1 MIRWL
6 EYERFT
12 DETFFLT
19 GYQVS
24 SNLFDAGPNKS
35 LDLFQLR
42 RLI

>member
-12 DETFFLT
+12 DETSFL
-19 GYQVS
+19 QVIKS
-24 SNLFDAGPNKS
+24 HLFDAGPNKS